1 MVNRGHIPNVV
12 GTGLQG
18 RPEAMKRAP
27 ESLAAVKLECRP
39 PDRQNDPVVPWLRFS
54 SLFPP
59 IDAALDDPNGLLAAG
74 GDLSPERLREA
85 YRHGIFPW
93 YNGGQPILWWSPNP
107 RMVLFVDEFKLPHSL
122 HKVVRQGRFEI
133 RVDTAFRQVVAACA
147 GPRHGQSGTW
157 ITPQVIDAYTALHE
171 QGHAHSVEA
180 WREGTLVGGL
190 YGVAIGRMFY
200 GESMFAR
207 ESDASKVAL
216 VKLVATLKR
225 MEMPL
230 IDCQQETEHLA
241 RFGARPITRRVF
253 AGWLSRLVN
262 SPAPAESWTEAA
274 LAAPDE
280 P

>member
-1 MVNRGHIPNVV
+1 MLEWSHPERHNR
-12 GTGLQG
+12 
-18 RPEAMKRAP
+18 
-27 ESLAAVKLECRP
+27 
-39 PDRQNDPVVPWLRFS
+39 PVVPWLRTS

-74 GDLSPERLREA
+74 GDLSAERLIDA

-107 RMVLFVDEFKLPHSL
+107 RMVLFVDEFRIPRSL
-122 HKVVRQGRFEI
+122 GKVVRQQRFEI
-133 RVDTAFRQVVAACA
+133 RVDTAFRRVIAGCA
-147 GPRHGQSGTW
+147 EARNGQSGTW
-157 ITPQVIDAYTALHE
+157 ITPQVVDAYATLHKL
-171 QGHAHSVEA
+171 GYAHSVES
-180 WREGTLVGGL
+180 WRDDKLVGGL

-216 VKLVATLKR
+216 VKLVSMLKYL
-225 MEMPL
+225 EMPL

-241 RFGARPITRRVF
+241 RFGGRPVSRRTF
-253 AGWLSRLVN
+253 AGWLARLVH
-262 SPAPAESWTEAA
+262 SSKGELSWREAA
-274 LAAPDE
+274 AASPDE

>member
-1 MVNRGHIPNVV
+1 
-12 GTGLQG
+12 
-18 RPEAMKRAP
+18 
-27 ESLAAVKLECRP
+27 
-39 PDRQNDPVVPWLRFS
+39 VVPWLRTS

-74 GDLSPERLREA
+74 GDLSPERLVDA

-107 RMVLFVDEFKLPHSL
+107 RMVLFLEEFKLSRSL
-122 HKVVRQGRFEI
+122 AKVVRQQRFEI
-133 RVDTAFRQVVAACA
+133 RVDTAFRDVITACA
-147 GPRHGQSGTW
+147 EPRNGQSGTW
-157 ITPQVIDAYTALHE
+157 ITPQVIDAYTTLHR
-171 QGHAHSVEA
+171 QGYAHSIES
-180 WREGTLVGGL
+180 WRDDQLVGGL

-216 VKLVATLKR
+216 VKLVAMLKY

-230 IDCQQETEHLA
+230 IDCQQETDHLA
-241 RFGARPITRRVF
+241 RFGARPVTRRTF
-253 AGWLSRLVN
+253 AGWLARLI
-262 SPAPAESWTEAA
+262 PAPAPTERWPDAA

>member
-1 MVNRGHIPNVV
+1 
-12 GTGLQG
+12 
-18 RPEAMKRAP
+18 
-27 ESLAAVKLECRP
+27 
-39 PDRQNDPVVPWLRFS
+39 VVPWLRTS

-74 GDLSPERLREA
+74 GDLSPERLVDA

-107 RMVLFVDEFKLPHSL
+107 RMVLLLDEFKLSRSL
-122 HKVVRQGRFEI
+122 AKVVRQQRFEI
-133 RVDTAFRQVVAACA
+133 RVDTAFRDVITACA
-147 GPRHGQSGTW
+147 EPRNGQSGTW
-157 ITPQVIDAYTALHE
+157 ITPQVIDAYTTLHR
-171 QGHAHSVEA
+171 QGYAHSIES
-180 WREGTLVGGL
+180 WRDEQLVGGL

-216 VKLVATLKR
+216 VKLVAMLKY

-230 IDCQQETEHLA
+230 IDCQQETDHLA
-241 RFGARPITRRVF
+241 RFGARPVTRRTF
-253 AGWLSRLVN
+253 AGWLARLI
-262 SPAPAESWTEAA
+262 PAPAPTERWPDTA

>member
-1 MVNRGHIPNVV
+1 M
-12 GTGLQG
+12 
-18 RPEAMKRAP
+18 
-27 ESLAAVKLECRP
+27 LEPRLGQ
-39 PDRQNDPVVPWLRFS
+39 RQNGSVVPWLRTS

-74 GDLSPERLREA
+74 GDLSPERLVDA

-107 RMVLFVDEFKLPHSL
+107 RMVLPVEEFKLPRSL
-122 HKVVRQGRFEI
+122 GKVVRQHRFEI
-133 RVDTAFRQVVAACA
+133 RVDTAFEEIMAACA
-147 GPRHGQSGTW
+147 EPRNGQSGTW
-157 ITPQVIDAYTALHE
+157 ITPQVVDAYTTLHR
-171 QGHAHSVEA
+171 QGHAHSIES
-180 WREGTLVGGL
+180 WRDDVLVGGL

-216 VKLVATLKR
+216 VKLVAMLKHLG
-225 MEMPL
+225 MPL

-241 RFGARPITRRVF
+241 RFGARPITRREF
-253 AGWLSRLVN
+253 AGWLRRLI
-262 SPAPAESWTEAA
+262 PAPAPTERWTDVAA
-274 LAAPDE
+274 AAPDE

>member
-1 MVNRGHIPNVV
+1 
-12 GTGLQG
+12 
-18 RPEAMKRAP
+18 
-27 ESLAAVKLECRP
+27 
-39 PDRQNDPVVPWLRFS
+39 VVPWLRTS

-74 GDLSPERLREA
+74 GDLSPERLVDA

-107 RMVLFVDEFKLPHSL
+107 RMVLPVDEFKLPRSL
-122 HKVVRQGRFEI
+122 AKVVRQQRFEI
-133 RVDTAFRQVVAACA
+133 RVDTAFRDVITACA
-147 GPRHGQSGTW
+147 EPRNGQSGTW
-157 ITPQVIDAYTALHE
+157 ITPQVIDAYAALHR
-171 QGHAHSVEA
+171 QGYAHSIES
-180 WREGTLVGGL
+180 WRGEQLVGGL

-216 VKLVATLKR
+216 VKLVAMLKY
-225 MEMPL
+225 MAMPL
-230 IDCQQETEHLA
+230 IDCQQETDNLA

-253 AGWLSRLVN
+253 SGWLARLI
-262 SPAPAESWTEAA
+262 PAPAPTERWPDAA